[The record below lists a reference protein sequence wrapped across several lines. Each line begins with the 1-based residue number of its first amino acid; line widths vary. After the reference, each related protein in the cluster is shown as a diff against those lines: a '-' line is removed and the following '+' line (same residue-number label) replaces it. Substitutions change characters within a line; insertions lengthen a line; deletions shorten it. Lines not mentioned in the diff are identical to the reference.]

1 MKDVQAI
8 VEILA
13 ERVLTDGVFKIA
25 VRGCEYPHVDEAG
38 VFASHAGYF
47 AVLEQAEQADL
58 RFKGHL
64 PDFIKKNGPVVRQFK
79 FAGFPRRLAP
89 VKEPSS

>member
-1 MKDVQAI
+1 MAFSRLRFVA
-8 VEILA
+8 A
-13 ERVLTDGVFKIA
+13 ST
-25 VRGCEYPHVDEAG
+25 PHVDEAG
-38 VFASHAGYF
+38 VFPSHAGHF
-47 AVLEQAEQADL
+47 AVLEQTEQADL

-64 PDFIKKNGPVVRQFK
+64 PDFIKKNGPVVRQLE